1 MNNIQNLGNVI
12 LFLLLD
18 FSLALNSTSFVLTNI
33 FILFHNQH
41 RVNVFEANDKMY
53 LRTSCTEAQIH
64 RDLDIVAVKFVYTY
78 FKSCRY

>member
-1 MNNIQNLGNVI
+1 MNNIQN
-12 LFLLLD
+12 FHPLD
-18 FSLALNSTSFVLTNI
+18 FSLVLNSTSFVLTNI
-33 FILFHNQH
+33 FIPLHNQH
-41 RVNVFEANDKMY
+41 RVNVLEANDKMY